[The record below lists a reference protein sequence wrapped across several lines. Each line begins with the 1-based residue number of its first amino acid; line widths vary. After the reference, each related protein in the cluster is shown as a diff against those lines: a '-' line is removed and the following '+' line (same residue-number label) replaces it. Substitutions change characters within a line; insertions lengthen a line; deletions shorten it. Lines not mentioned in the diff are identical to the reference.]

1 MLSVDLNTLINK
13 LDNATRKALET
24 AIGTAMS
31 RTHYDVECEHWL
43 LTLLED
49 ETTKLAELL
58 TSQDVVV
65 PTLQQDLLET
75 IEKFKTGNGR
85 TPSLAPKLV
94 ELLRNGWLTASLNFK
109 ANKVNSGHILYALLT
124 HEDVFGQRH
133 KTSAELNKINVDEL
147 AEAIKA
153 IAPTTAATATTET
166 EPTAAS
172 NEALTRFTA
181 DITEQA
187 KQGKIDPITGRN
199 NEIRQ
204 IIDILTRRRQ
214 NNPILTGEAGV
225 GKTAVVEGLA
235 LRIAAN
241 DVPPALQ
248 NVAIKYLDLAA
259 LQAGAGV
266 KGEFENR
273 LKSVIEA
280 VQASAQPIV
289 LFVDEAHNLIG
300 AGNQAGSGDAAN
312 LLKPALARGE
322 LRTIA
327 ATTWGEYKKY
337 IETDTALTRRFQVVK
352 IDEPKEGNAINMI
365 RGLVDSLEK
374 HHKVRIL
381 AEAVSAAVKLSHR
394 YIPARQL
401 PDKAISLLDTACA
414 RVHISHTAA
423 PPVVEDCQRQI
434 EQLKLASKF
443 LEREQ
448 RSGANHQDKL
458 AELNKDLKT
467 QEKQLKEFKKN
478 WDKEK
483 KLVGRIADLRKEVE
497 ALPDPENADKLGNLQ
512 QRLRLVNQM
521 LTDTRG
527 ETPLMYD
534 CVDGQIVA
542 SIVSDWTGIPLGK
555 MLHDEISSALTL
567 EKQLAQRVLGQAP
580 AMHRIAQQLQIAR
593 ANLHDPSKPRGVFL
607 LVGSSGVGK
616 TETACVLA
624 DILYGG
630 EQNMTVI
637 NMSEFKE
644 SHKISMLTGSPA
656 GYVGYGE
663 GGILT
668 EAVRRKP
675 YSVILLDE
683 MEKAHPSVQEAFYQ
697 VFDKGVMMDGEG
709 RKVDFKNTLI
719 IMASNVGTETLMKLH
734 EKHGAKLE
742 TMDIKKDLEPELLK
756 YFKPAFLGRVTTI
769 SYVPLPDKILAGITA
784 QKLDRVKLR
793 IETNYHATCTYTKGV
808 INEIV
813 KRCQAINT
821 GARNIDNIINDNILP
836 QISQYFLE
844 AMAKE
849 RTIKR
854 VTIKTNKNGEF
865 QYEVK

>member
-1 MLSVDLNTLINK
+1 MLSIDLNTLISK
-13 LDNATRKALET
+13 LDNACRTALEA
-24 AIGTAMS
+24 AIGSAMS
-31 RTHYDVECEHWL
+31 HTNYDVECEHWL
-43 LTLLED
+43 LALLTD
-49 ETTKLAELL
+49 EHSKLAELL
-58 TSQDVVV
+58 LTQEVDI
-65 PTLQQDLLET
+65 PTLEQDLIET
-75 IEKFKTGNGR
+75 IERFKTGNGR
-85 TPSLAPKLV
+85 TPSFAPKVV
-94 ELLRNGWLTASLNFK
+94 ELLRNAWVTASLNFK
-109 ANKVNSGHILYALLT
+109 AAKVNSGHILHALLT
-124 HEDVFGQRH
+124 HEDVFGQRQ
-133 KTSAELNKINVDEL
+133 KISTEFNKINVDEL
-147 AEAIKA
+147 AKA
-153 IAPTTAATATTET
+153 IPTVMTTVTAGTATDTPAAATTE
-166 EPTAAS
+166 
-172 NEALTRFTA
+172 ALSRFTS
-181 DITEQA
+181 DITDQA
-187 KQGKIDPITGRN
+187 RQGKIDPITGRD

-235 LRIAAN
+235 LRVVAN

-248 NVAIKYLDLAA
+248 GVAIKYLDLSA

-273 LKSVIEA
+273 LKSVIEE
-280 VQASAQPIV
+280 VQASPQPII

-300 AGNQAGSGDAAN
+300 AGNQAGAGDAAN

-352 IDEPKEGNAINMI
+352 VDEPSENSAVNMI

-381 AEAVSAAVKLSHR
+381 DEAVDSAVRLSHR

-414 RVHISHTAA
+414 RVHISQSAT
-423 PPVVEDCQRQI
+423 PPVVEDCIRQV
-434 EQLKLASKF
+434 EQIKLATKF
-443 LEREQ
+443 LVREQ
-448 RSGANHQDKL
+448 KVGANHKEKL
-458 AELNKDLKT
+458 AALNK
-467 QEKQLKEFKKN
+467 ELKEKEKELKELKKN
-478 WDKEK
+478 WETEKE
-483 KLVGRIADLRKEVE
+483 LVIKIGNLRKDIED
-497 ALPDPENADKLGNLQ
+497 LPNPDDIDKLGNMQ

-521 LTDTRG
+521 LTDTQG
-527 ETPLMYD
+527 ETPLIFD
-534 CVDGQIVA
+534 CVDAQIVA
-542 SIVSDWTGIPLGK
+542 EIVSDWTGIPLGK
-555 MLHDEISSALTL
+555 MMQDEINSTLGL
-567 EKQLAQRVLGQAP
+567 EKQLSSRILGQSQATH
-580 AMHRIAQQLQIAR
+580 AIAQQLQIAK
-593 ANLHDPSKPRGVFL
+593 ANLHDPNKPRGVFL

-624 DILYGG
+624 DMLYGG

-644 SHKISMLTGSPA
+644 SHKISMLTGAPA

-697 VFDKGVMMDGEG
+697 VFDKGIMMDGEG
-709 RKVDFKNTLI
+709 RRIDFKNTLI
-719 IMASNVGTETLMKLH
+719 LMASNVGTETMMKLH
-734 EKHGAKLE
+734 EKHGDKLE
-742 TMDIKKDLEPELLK
+742 KMDISKDLEPELLK
-756 YFKPAFLGRVTTI
+756 YFKPAFLGRVNTI
-769 SYVPLPDKILAGITA
+769 SYVPLPDKILAGIA
-784 QKLDRVKLR
+784 EQKLDRIKQR
-793 IETNYHATCTYTKGV
+793 IENNYNAVCSYTKGV

-813 KRCQAINT
+813 RRCQAVNT
-821 GARNIDNIINDNILP
+821 GARNIDTIINGTILP

-844 AMAKE
+844 SLAKG
-849 RTIKR
+849 RKVKR
-854 VTIKTNKNGEF
+854 VTIKTNKKNEF
-865 QYEVK
+865 QYEII